1 MEHRLLFDVLNMLLT
16 IVGRAIENNT
26 HKLKELFMRKK
37 LAYLSTV
44 IVATFM
50 ATGAQAAQFINITGP
65 SGTYGDDDVVCA
77 TGSTAPC
84 SFTRTFNFVTPAG
97 FNVTSADI
105 SSIVSATNPLTDI
118 NFTAVTLNGI
128 NFTTLSTGAQEFRN
142 ILNQTLVAGG
152 NNVLNVTGTTG
163 GNAAFSGNLSFASVA
178 AVPEPAAWMLMLIGM
193 AGVGFSMRRKDKPTL
208 RVRYT

>member
-1 MEHRLLFDVLNMLLT
+1 
-16 IVGRAIENNT
+16 
-26 HKLKELFMRKK
+26 MRKK

-50 ATGAQAAQFINITGP
+50 ATGAQAAQFITITGP